1 MVAQEVKHC
10 TKNLKT
16 RAQIQQA
23 SLLSIK
29 KAMIRAKHSDLRSGA
44 SLTSTLKTSIMW
56 TSIYY
61 SSTNA
66 DAQIPEKKF
75 AKDLLGGG

>member
-44 SLTSTLKTSIMW
+44 SLTSTLKTSIML
-56 TSIYY
+56 TSSNN
-61 SSTNA
+61 SSTNT
-66 DAQIPEKKF
+66 DAKIPEKNSLKIY
-75 AKDLLGGG
+75 